1 LQGSEQASKSATV
14 IMRTSMSIISLL
26 ACLALASGKASKAA
40 GESKEQKG
48 DCSSAD
54 AKVAKL
60 TAEVE
65 SLRAQLAKGS
75 TCSST
80 EFSVSDAI
88 SKSNS
93 IAGDMVSHLLEQTQY
108 DDKLYSAFSAQM
120 ANAEAL
126 RVKVVDQI
134 MAHPCSS
141 DFNECIKPITNS
153 DIYKTHIAAHVDT
166 LTKAAQPH
174 VETARPHVD
183 TALKSVKTAYGS
195 AAEMAGVARTHSE
208 VALDHVSTLAGKTPD
223 HLHTVLDP
231 AFVALQKVS
240 PKHHH
245 VLPKKPLDR
254 LLLIC
259 IVLFFVYNLW
269 FIPRIAMKLLAF
281 ATRLGLFFGIKL
293 PFKVTTTAMSWSFF
307 FGTGFYVC
315 GLCRSRKAA
324 DKKAG
329 KGSADAKAEPKKGS
343 KAATEKELVAL
354 LDKAKEKGK
363 LSDGVARLADAAK
376 SGKPLQAP
384 EEVKGKEVKKDVL
397 KKALSKYKEVD
408 QKKLGL

>member
-1 LQGSEQASKSATV
+1 
-14 IMRTSMSIISLL
+14 MSIICLL
-26 ACLALASGKASKAA
+26 AWLALASGKSAKAA
-40 GESKEQKG
+40 
-48 DCSSAD
+48 CSSAD
-54 AKVAKL
+54 AQVAKL
-60 TAEVE
+60 TAEAE
-65 SLRAQLAKGS
+65 SLREQLALARGLREKS

-80 EFSVSDAI
+80 QEFSVTDAV
-88 SKSNS
+88 SKSTS
-93 IAGDMVSHLLEQTQY
+93 IAGDMVQHLLQQTDV
-108 DDKLYSAFSAQM
+108 DDKVFSAVSAQM
-120 ANAEAL
+120 AAAEVL
-126 RVKVVDQI
+126 RSKVVDQI
-134 MAHPCSS
+134 TSHPCSS

-153 DIYKTHIAAHVDT
+153 DIYKTHLAPHVDT

-174 VETARPHVD
+174 VQSARPHMD
-183 TALKSVKTAYGS
+183 TALKSAKTAYGS
-195 AAEMAGVARTHSE
+195 AVEMAGVARTQTG
-208 VALDHVSTLAGKTPD
+208 VAFDHVSTLAGKTPD

-259 IVLFFVYNLW
+259 IILFFTYNFWPIVRLG
-269 FIPRIAMKLLAF
+269 IQLLAF
-281 ATRLGLFFGIKL
+281 VTKLALMIGIKL

-315 GLCRSRKAA
+315 GLCRRKAG
-324 DKKAG
+324 DNKTGKK
-329 KGSADAKAEPKKGS
+329 SADAKSEPKKGS
-343 KAATEKELVAL
+343 KVATEKELTTL